1 MKRIFMSAV
10 LFSLTATH
18 ALADDAKALK
28 AKLATLNSLSSEF
41 SQQVFDPEGE
51 LVSQS
56 QGQLQL
62 EQPRKI
68 RWQQQTPDET
78 LFVSNGVDSY
88 YYDPFA
94 EQVTLL
100 DTTKLIDNT
109 PFILLT
115 TDDEQL
121 WQKFTITAIEQGFA
135 VKPVSKEQGQVE
147 QLSLY
152 FNEQEQISALEVID
166 QSGQRSKFQFE
177 DAKINGDIDDER
189 FEFTIP
195 EQVFIDDQ
203 REPRG
208 SQLSGE

>member
-166 QSGQRSKFQFE
+166 QSGQRSKFQFK
-177 DAKINGDIDDER
+177 DAKINGDIDDGR

>member
-10 LFSLTATH
+10 LFSLTATQ
-18 ALADDAKALK
+18 ALADDAQALK
-28 AKLATLNSLSSEF
+28 AKLSKLNSLSSAF

-56 QGQLQL
+56 QGHLQL

-100 DTTKLIDNT
+100 DTAKLIDNT

-115 TDDEQL
+115 TDDQQL
-121 WQKFTITAIEQGFA
+121 WQKFTITAIDQGFA
-135 VKPVSKEQGQVE
+135 VKPISKEQGQVE

-152 FNEQEQISALEVID
+152 FNDQAQIAALEVID
-166 QSGQRSKFQFE
+166 QSGQRSKFEFKDSE
-177 DAKINGDIDDER
+177 INSDIDDGR

-195 EQVFIDDQ
+195 EHVFIDDQ
-203 REPRG
+203 REQRG